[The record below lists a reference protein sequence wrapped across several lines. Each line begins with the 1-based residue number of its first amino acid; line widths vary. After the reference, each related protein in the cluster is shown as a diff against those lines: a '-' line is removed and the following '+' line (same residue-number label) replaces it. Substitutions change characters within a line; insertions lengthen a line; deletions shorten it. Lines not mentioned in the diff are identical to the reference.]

1 MVTYSST
8 LNKQN
13 KKTASYDPLN
23 YPAHSKMSH
32 DLTNWCFITNIF
44 TAHSPHTEDD

>member
-13 KKTASYDPLN
+13 C
-23 YPAHSKMSH
+23 HSKLSH
-32 DLTNWCFITNIF
+32 DLINWCFITNIF
-44 TAHSPHTEDD
+44 TAHPPHTEDD